1 MGDANLIKDKIRGEL
16 EKGLPSKRKILSY
29 LLELLK
35 KDKYPSLSDFDFYD
49 IVGYTYELNLNY
61 KLNLELLFYPIYD
74 ALEKKFK
81 KLYGKEKRLEMEQ
94 YLIKNFGLFSD
105 LIKEEFEQVDPLK
118 ISAFLSDLLS
128 KKEYQLLSESE
139 FIDIV
144 GEAFKSNPEVY
155 MENLYEEVRKRVKK
169 LYGDEKLKEMEKNL
183 LEKFTLYDGE
193 QILFELE
200 GSIKQIEGV
209 EVTSSGQVSAK
220 EYLGYVVPIFGDNNP
235 VKVSISSGS
244 IVVTNYRLIA
254 QGKLKVSGGGYQ
266 GISVLSAIS
275 GTKASLRDESR
286 KFKIASSIQQELPCY
301 GYQFSIQNHHN
312 LKKMYSAVNVANGI
326 SYALLLNHPF
336 GDVIKINLPS
346 GTSQAKVEE
355 QVNTLFKILCKNA
368 NQVLNII
375 EEKFEI
381 LMEPKRKQAELLEIL
396 RHLRT
401 KEEYQDI
408 SDSEYL
414 DIVRET
420 YRLNPQFFKDFL
432 YPKMKSWDFPSFIN
446 VKEEFLKIIENLNKE
461 TG

>member
-1 MGDANLIKDKIRGEL
+1 M
-16 EKGLPSKRKILSY
+16 
-29 LLELLK
+29 
-35 KDKYPSLSDFDFYD
+35 
-49 IVGYTYELNLNY
+49 
-61 KLNLELLFYPIYD
+61 
-74 ALEKKFK
+74 
-81 KLYGKEKRLEMEQ
+81 
-94 YLIKNFGLFSD
+94 
-105 LIKEEFEQVDPLK
+105 
-118 ISAFLSDLLS
+118 
-128 KKEYQLLSESE
+128 
-139 FIDIV
+139 
-144 GEAFKSNPEVY
+144 
-155 MENLYEEVRKRVKK
+155 
-169 LYGDEKLKEMEKNL
+169 
-183 LEKFTLYDGE
+183 
-193 QILFELE
+193 
-200 GSIKQIEGV
+200 
-209 EVTSSGQVSAK
+209 
-220 EYLGYVVPIFGDNNP
+220 
-235 VKVSISSGS
+235 
-244 IVVTNYRLIA
+244 VTNYRLIA

-266 GISVLSAIS
+266 GISVLRAIS
-275 GTKASLRDESR
+275 GAKASLRDESR

-446 VKEEFLKIIENLNKE
+446 VKEEFLKLIENLNKE